1 MRQYLAPTST
11 MLCLLIHVG
20 CQREPAP
27 AIVEATAVT
36 PDRLQP
42 EESLPETQRI
52 FGIEVPRGLRLV
64 SDFGDRASLIGPL
77 PLAEA
82 ITYFSQQVESTPI
95 EVANERAVFA
105 RVRLKANRTRHEY
118 RIELTRKRHD
128 TFVLIADVTP
138 PPVTHGIDEK
148 ARWEQ
153 AGRKPD
159 GTLIDPRRVY

>member
-1 MRQYLAPTST
+1 MRQYLLPTSSV
-11 MLCLLIHVG
+11 LCLLIHIS
-20 CQREPAP
+20 CQRKPPPAEVE
-27 AIVEATAVT
+27 AIVTT

-42 EESLPETQRI
+42 EESLPETQRV

-82 ITYFSQQVESTPI
+82 ISYFSQQVESTPI

-105 RVRLKANRTRHEY
+105 RVRLKADRTRHEY
-118 RIELTRKRHD
+118 RIELTRRRHD
-128 TFVLIADVTP
+128 TFVLVADVTP
-138 PPVTHGIDEK
+138 PPVTQGLDEK

-159 GTLIDPRRVY
+159 GTLIDPRRAY